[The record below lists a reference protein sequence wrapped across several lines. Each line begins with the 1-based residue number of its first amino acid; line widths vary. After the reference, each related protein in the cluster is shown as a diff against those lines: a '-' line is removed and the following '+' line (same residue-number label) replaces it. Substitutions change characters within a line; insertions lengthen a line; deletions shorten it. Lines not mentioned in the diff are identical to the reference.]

1 MKKMLAA
8 ALGLLLCAAVQS
20 YGQKLKDKHKE
31 KRFEPV
37 VRQNV
42 EDYAGRY
49 EGFDA
54 EHFIE
59 ARVDAAGRLLITS
72 REGAR
77 RADFKDVR
85 LDNARLTATK
95 IYEDGGAEKFA
106 AVFVKRILN
115 GDGGA
120 FGLIVEGPVR
130 LDESIT
136 LDRVFYRRR

>member
-1 MKKMLAA
+1 MKKMLTA
-8 ALGLLLCAAVQS
+8 ALGLLLCASVQS
-20 YGQKLKDKHKE
+20 FGQKLKDKHKE

-37 VRQNV
+37 ARQNV

-59 ARVDAAGRLLITS
+59 ARVDASGRLLITS
-72 REGAR
+72 HEGAR
-77 RADFKDVR
+77 RAELTNIRV
-85 LDNARLTATK
+85 DNARLTATK
-95 IYEDGGAEKFA
+95 IYEDGGAEKFT

-120 FGLIVEGPVR
+120 FGLLVEGPVR
-130 LDESIT
+130 VDESIT

>member
-1 MKKMLAA
+1 MKRMLAA
-8 ALGLLLCAAVQS
+8 ALGLLLCASVQGF
-20 YGQKLKDKHKE
+20 GQKLKDKHKE

-59 ARVDAAGRLLITS
+59 ARVDAEGRLLITS

-77 RADFKDVR
+77 RAELTNIR

-95 IYEDGGAEKFA
+95 VYEDSATEKFT
-106 AVFVKRILN
+106 AVFVNRFLN
-115 GDGGA
+115 SDGGA
-120 FGLIVEGPVR
+120 FGLLVEGPVR
-130 LDESIT
+130 VDESTT
-136 LDRVFYRRR
+136 LNKVFYRRR